1 MDSFKQVSSK
11 PEQTVLVLQGGG
23 ALGAYQAGVFEA
35 LHDAGIEPDWVIGT
49 SIGAI
54 NAAIIATNSPSDR
67 VAALK
72 EFWQRIE
79 TQEMPFFPFWD
90 AATTMLT
97 NWSTVTQGVPG
108 FFSPNNNAMM
118 SAIPGLSSRDN
129 AALYDT
135 SALEAT
141 LQEVTN
147 FDSLSDTGVRLSV
160 GAVNV
165 ISGSIRY
172 FDSHTDK
179 NKLSVQHI
187 LASGALPPAF
197 PAVVID
203 GEPYWDGGIVS
214 NTPIEVMFDDPTQKN
229 ALVFAVNLWQLAGH
243 EPTSVMQ
250 SIARQKDIQYA
261 SRADSHIEEERKII
275 HLKKVIRELGNKLPS
290 ELLEKPEIAKLLDEG
305 DGRTMH
311 IARLFAPA
319 LEGED
324 QSKDIDFSRKG
335 IRSRWQAGFLDAT
348 KMINAAPWDNPCDPL
363 EGIRV
368 HTLDSI

>member
-1 MDSFKQVSSK
+1 MEPCEQVSSK
-11 PEQTVLVLQGGG
+11 PEQTVLVFQGGG

-35 LHDAGIEPDWVIGT
+35 LCEAGIEPSWVIGT

-54 NAAIIATNSPSDR
+54 NAAIIATNSGADR
-67 VAALK
+67 VEALK
-72 EFWQRIE
+72 AFWQRVE
-79 TQEMPFFPFWD
+79 TQELPFFPFWD
-90 AATTMLT
+90 AATSMLT

-108 FFSPNNNAMM
+108 FFSPNINAMM
-118 SAIPGLSSRDN
+118 SAIPGMNSRAN

-135 SALEAT
+135 SALEKT
-141 LQEVTN
+141 LTDVTD
-147 FDSLSDTGVRLSV
+147 FSSLSKSGVRLSV

-165 ISGSIRY
+165 TSGAIRY
-172 FDSHTDK
+172 FDSHTDET
-179 NKLSVQHI
+179 KLSVQHV

-197 PAVVID
+197 PAVTIE

-214 NTPIEVMFDDPTQKN
+214 NTPIEAMFDDPTQKN
-229 ALVFAVNLWQLAGH
+229 ALVFAVNLWQLTGE

-261 SRADSHIEEERKII
+261 SRADNHIEEERKII
-275 HLKKVIRELGNKLPS
+275 HLKKVIRELGRQMPNALQD
-290 ELLEKPEIAKLLDEG
+290 KPEIAKLLDKG

-335 IRSRWQAGFLDAT
+335 IQARWQAGFRDAA
-348 KMINAAPWDNPCDPL
+348 KMIDSSPWDNPCDPL

>member
-1 MDSFKQVSSK
+1 MKPCDQISTK

-35 LHDAGIEPDWVIGT
+35 ISDAGIEPDWVIGT

-54 NAAIIATNSPSDR
+54 NAAIIATNKPGER

-72 EFWQRIE
+72 EFWQRVE
-79 TQEMPFFPFWD
+79 TREFPSLPFWD
-90 AATTMLT
+90 GATSMLT
-97 NWSTVTQGVPG
+97 NWTTMTQGVPG
-108 FFSPNNNAMM
+108 FFSPNVNAML
-118 SAIPGLSSRDN
+118 GGNSRAN

-135 SALEAT
+135 SALQKT
-141 LQEVTN
+141 LEEVTN
-147 FDSLSDTGVRLSV
+147 FDYLASSNTRLSV

-165 ISGSIRY
+165 KNGAIRY
-172 FDSHTDK
+172 FDSHTDQ

-197 PAVVID
+197 PAVVIE

-214 NTPIEVMFDDPTQKN
+214 NTPIEAMFDDSTQKN
-229 ALVFAVNLWQLAGH
+229 ALVFAVNLWQLTGG

-250 SIARQKDIQYA
+250 SIERQKDIQYA
-261 SRADSHIEEERKII
+261 SRADNHIEEERKII
-275 HLKKVIRELGNKLPS
+275 HLKKVIRELGKQLPDD
-290 ELLEKPEIAKLLDEG
+290 LLEKPEIAKLLGEG

-319 LEGED
+319 LVDED
-324 QSKDIDFSRKG
+324 HTKDIDFSRKG
-335 IRSRWQAGFLDAT
+335 IQSRWQAGYKDT
-348 KMINAAPWDNPCDPL
+348 QRMINASPWDAPCDVL
-363 EGIRV
+363 EGIRI